1 MPVSKEQVRELLGS
15 GLNGEQTALA
25 VGCEP
30 HYISAL
36 LADETFASEV
46 AQLRTAAFQAY
57 NNRDKS
63 IDGIED
69 SLISKLREAVDQNM
83 IYKPR
88 DILAAFSLVNKATRR
103 GAPNKT
109 APVTNQVIVSLNL
122 PVKVIQK
129 FQISAQGEVIQVGD
143 KTLVTMPSDNLLHHL
158 AQGSINGQKYTEVS
172 KYLPGTRV
180 PETKLLSDSGTGS
193 QDTY

>member
-1 MPVSKEQVRELLGS
+1 MPVSREQVKELLGS

-36 LADETFASEV
+36 LAEETFASEV

-69 SLISKLREAVDQNM
+69 SLIVKLKEAVDQGVV
-83 IYKPR
+83 YKPR
-88 DILAAFSLVNKATRR
+88 DILAAFQIVNNAKRR

-109 APVTNQVIVSLNL
+109 APVTNQVVVSLNL
-122 PVKVIQK
+122 PVRVIQQFK
-129 FQISAQGEVIQVGD
+129 ISALGEVIQVDD
-143 KTLVTMPSDNLLHHL
+143 KTLVTMPSDNLLKHL
-158 AQGSINGQKYTEVS
+158 ANGGSDGYKYAEVS
-172 KYLPGTRV
+172 KYLPQTRV
-180 PETKLLSDSGTGS
+180 PETKLLSDSG
-193 QDTY
+193 D